1 MKCIFINFI
10 NCFVSLIVGVKMF
23 TKDEKKVLSQLVK
36 ERIES
41 LEKQEQLPTDLVAN
55 LAMDIKYEDF
65 LKNILKKL
73 KE

>member
-1 MKCIFINFI
+1 
-10 NCFVSLIVGVKMF
+10 MF

-55 LAMDIKYEDF
+55 LAMDVKYEDF